1 MLAVVLAI
9 LRKLVV
15 ILKLELRRISKRIV
29 SLKILNIY
37 TPWQHALTHIILFCF
52 KIVDK
57 NNSTLL
63 TFTSASPLVF
73 FSLCFF
79 FLFFLAIFFIIISAL
94 LFHLL
99 FLLSLTLI
107 IGIFYLLNY
116 TLIILDLITT
126 HLVSHL
132 FLSFIAFFFYANYR
146 HILLS

>member
-79 FLFFLAIFFIIISAL
+79 FSFLFGYFFYYYICASLSSIIFIISDTNYW
-94 LFHLL
+94 HLL
-99 FLLSLTLI
+99 PSELHFDNT
-107 IGIFYLLNY
+107 
-116 TLIILDLITT
+116 
-126 HLVSHL
+126 
-132 FLSFIAFFFYANYR
+132 
-146 HILLS
+146 